1 MQEITITSDLA
12 NSIWAYLSN
21 KPFAEVAN
29 LAIAF
34 QQQVGP
40 QMAADTTDVPTT

>member
-1 MQEITITSDLA
+1 MQEITITTDLA

-40 QMAADTTDVPTT
+40 QMIAETTDESTA